1 MNRAKNFYS
10 TPVFILLML
19 FLFVLSCQS
28 MNAHAK
34 KNIRVGYFEK
44 NPIIFTTEKK
54 EAKGL
59 AVDFLNDVALEQ
71 NWTLEFIEGNLPQT
85 LKRVM
90 SGEIDLMVPVGY
102 TPMRGRKMDFT
113 ESAFFETWGCLY
125 TLHRG
130 TVRTLS
136 DLEGK
141 RVGQVKASLFN
152 AVFRKMM
159 NDLRIHCEFVEVQGY
174 AELLNGLLSGK
185 FDGAV
190 GERLAI
196 LFVNR
201 DQAQKIDQAV
211 VFNPFSMYVAAAE
224 GDPKNLLAPIT
235 RYISAEK
242 QDPDSRFNK
251 YKNYWLSNITVAV
264 PPVFLSLVWVF
275 ILVLLVLAG
284 YICSRIPVVRRFL
297 GMTEIVQHKVSSNIL
312 IVTIGLVF
320 LLWGGDVVLQ
330 YYAIE
335 VSISFSEAV
344 FPIHNPQK
352 IIMRFL
358 IIMIILAAGILISR
372 VFSRLADQHD
382 LTKKQEER
390 LNLALYA
397 ANDGVWDWHLDKSD
411 VFYDDRY
418 YTMAGYEPRE
428 FPCLFQEWEKR
439 VHPDDVGVVK
449 KAANDYILGKL
460 DFFDQEFRFRRK
472 SGRYFWIR
480 SKGKIAARDQD
491 GAPVRFIGTH
501 SDIDQIKQAEKAR
514 DEAYKIINNSPMV
527 AFIWKNETGWPVE
540 FVTDNI
546 ETVLGYQAHELL
558 SGAIQ
563 YEQLIHPEDRERVMQ
578 EVVDCSLDENCE
590 AFIHHPYRLFTKNG
604 RTRWMDDRTYIKRNH
619 IGEVTHYH
627 GILLDITDRKRMEE
641 IMVQNEKMLSVGGL
655 AAGMAHE
662 INNPLAGM
670 IQTAEVMGK
679 RLRAQP
685 RIRANEKVALELGTS
700 METIEAFMDARG
712 IPRMITAIR
721 ESGQRV
727 AEIVS
732 NMLSFARKSDAVV
745 SSHDIGELLDKT
757 LELATTDYDLKKD
770 YDFKKIEIQREYD
783 PDLPLV
789 PCESAKIQQVLLNIF
804 RNGAQAMQTAGVENP
819 TFTIRTSL
827 DRVRGMVC
835 MEIRDNGPGMDEH
848 EQKRIFEPFY
858 TTKPIGLGTGLGLS
872 VSYFIIVENH
882 NGEMRVESRP
892 GQGANFFI
900 FLPVSIV

>member
-1 MNRAKNFYS
+1 
-10 TPVFILLML
+10 
-19 FLFVLSCQS
+19 

-44 NPIIFTTEKK
+44 TPIIFTTEGK

-59 AVDFLNDVALEQ
+59 AVDFLNDVAIEQ
-71 NWTLEFIEGNLPQT
+71 NWALEFIKGNLRQT
-85 LKRVM
+85 LERVM
-90 SGEIDLMVPVGY
+90 SGEVDLIVPIGY
-102 TPMRGRKMDFT
+102 TPMRDSKMDFT

-130 TVRTLS
+130 TVRTLA

-141 RVGQVKASLFN
+141 RVGQVRASLFN
-152 AVFRKMM
+152 AVFKKMM

-174 AELLNGLLSGK
+174 AELLNGLLSGE

-201 DQAQKIDQAV
+201 EQAQKIDQAV
-211 VFNPFSMYVAAAE
+211 VFNPFSLYVAAAE
-224 GDPKNLLAPIT
+224 GDPKDLLAPIT
-235 RYISAEK
+235 RYIGAEK
-242 QDPDSRFNK
+242 QDPDSRFNR
-251 YKNYWLSNITVAV
+251 YKNYWLSNIIVGAS
-264 PPVFLSLVWVF
+264 PVLLSLVWVF

-284 YICSRIPVVRRFL
+284 YICSRLPVVRRTL
-297 GMTEIVQHKVSSNIL
+297 GMTEIVQHRVSSNIL
-312 IVTIGLVF
+312 MVTIGFVL
-320 LLWGGDVVLQ
+320 LLWGGDILFQ
-330 YYAIE
+330 YYVIE
-335 VSISFSEAV
+335 GFISFSEAV

-352 IIMRFL
+352 VLMRFL

-397 ANDGVWDWHLDKSD
+397 ANDGVWDWHLDEREI
-411 VFYDDRY
+411 FYDDRY
-418 YTMAGYEPRE
+418 YTMAGYAPRE
-428 FPCLFQEWEKR
+428 FPYLLQEWEKR
-439 VHPDDVGVVK
+439 IHPDDVTVVK
-449 KAANDYILGKL
+449 KAINDYILGDQ

-480 SKGKIAARDQD
+480 SKGKIAARDKD

-558 SGAIQ
+558 SGTIQ
-563 YEQLIHPEDRERVMQ
+563 YERLIHPEDLERVML
-578 EVVDCSLDENCE
+578 ETVDYSRDKNCD

-604 RTRWMDDRTYIKRNH
+604 SIRWVDDRTYIKRNQV
-619 IGEVTHYH
+619 GEITHYH
-627 GILLDITDRKRMEE
+627 GVLLDITDRKRMEE

-685 RIRANEKVALELGTS
+685 RIPANEKAALELGTS
-700 METIEAFMDARG
+700 MEIIEAFMDARG
-712 IPRMITAIR
+712 ISRMLTAIR
-721 ESGQRV
+721 ESGKRI

-745 SSHDIGELLDKT
+745 SSHDIGQLLDKT
-757 LELATTDYDLKKD
+757 LELATTDYDLKKN
-770 YDFKKIEIQREYD
+770 YDFKKIKIKREYD

-804 RNGAQAMQTAGVENP
+804 RNGAQAMHTAGVENP
-819 TFTIRTSL
+819 AFTIRTSL
-827 DRVRGMVC
+827 DRTRGMVC

-872 VSYFIIVENH
+872 VSYFIIAENH

-892 GQGANFFI
+892 GQGANFI
-900 FLPVSIV
+900 ILLPVSIV

>member
-1 MNRAKNFYS
+1 
-10 TPVFILLML
+10 
-19 FLFVLSCQS
+19 

-54 EAKGL
+54 ETKGL
-59 AVDFLNDVALEQ
+59 ALDFLKDVALEQ
-71 NWTLEFIEGNLPQT
+71 NWALEFIKGNLPQT
-85 LKRVM
+85 LERLM
-90 SGEIDLMVPVGY
+90 SGEIDLMVPIGY
-102 TPMRGRKMDFT
+102 TPMRDKKMDFT

-125 TLHRG
+125 TLNRG
-130 TVRTLS
+130 MVRTLS

-152 AVFRKMM
+152 AVFKKMM

-174 AELLNGLLSGK
+174 AELLNGLLSGE

-201 DQAQKIDQAV
+201 EQAKKIDQTV
-211 VFNPFSMYVAAAE
+211 VFNPFSLYVAAAE

-235 RYISAEK
+235 RYIGAEK
-242 QDPDSRFNK
+242 HDPDSRFSR
-251 YKNYWLSNITVAV
+251 YKNYWLSNITVGV
-264 PPVFLSLVWVF
+264 SSVFLSLVWVF

-284 YICSRIPVVRRFL
+284 YICSRLPVVRRFL
-297 GMTEIVQHKVSSNIL
+297 GMTEIVQHRVSSNIL
-312 IVTIGLVF
+312 IVTIGFVF
-320 LLWGGDVVLQ
+320 LLWGGDVLLQ

-335 VSISFSEAV
+335 GSISFSEAV
-344 FPIHNPQK
+344 LPIHNPQK
-352 IIMRFL
+352 IFIRFL

-382 LTKKQEER
+382 VTKKQEER
-390 LNLALYA
+390 LSLALYA
-397 ANDGVWDWHLDKSD
+397 ANDGVWDWHLDKNEI
-411 VFYDDRY
+411 FYDDRY
-418 YTMAGYEPRE
+418 YSMAGYEPRE
-428 FPCLFQEWEKR
+428 FPCLLQEWEKR
-439 VHPDDVGVVK
+439 IHPDDVTVVK
-449 KAANDYILGKL
+449 KAINDYILGKL
-460 DFFDQEFRFRRK
+460 EFFDQEFRFRRK
-472 SGRYFWIR
+472 SGRYFWVR
-480 SKGKIAARDQD
+480 SKGKIAARDKD
-491 GAPVRFIGTH
+491 GTPVRFVGTN

-527 AFIWKNETGWPVE
+527 AFIWKNETGWPVD

-558 SGAIQ
+558 SGTIQ
-563 YEQLIHPEDRERVMQ
+563 YEWLIHPEDRERVMQ
-578 EVVDCSLDENCE
+578 EVVDSSLDENCE
-590 AFIHHPYRLFTKNG
+590 AFLHNPYRLFTKNG
-604 RTRWMDDRTYIKRNH
+604 GIRWMDDRTYIKRNQA
-619 IGEVTHYH
+619 GEITHYH
-627 GILLDITDRKRMEE
+627 GVLLDITDRKRMEE
-641 IMVQNEKMLSVGGL
+641 IMVQNEKLLSVGGL

-685 RIRANEKVALELGTS
+685 RIRANEKAALELGTS
-700 METIEAFMDARG
+700 METIEAFMDARE
-712 IPRMITAIR
+712 IPRMLTAIR

-745 SSHDIGELLDKT
+745 SFHDIGQLLDKT
-757 LELATTDYDLKKD
+757 LELATTDYDLKKN
-770 YDFKKIEIQREYD
+770 YDFKKIKIKKEYD
-783 PDLPLV
+783 PDLPPV

-804 RNGAQAMQTAGVENP
+804 RNGAQAMQTAGIENP

-827 DRVRGMVC
+827 DRSRGKVC

-858 TTKPIGLGTGLGLS
+858 TTKPVGLGTGLGLS

-900 FLPVSIV
+900 LLPVSIV

>member
-1 MNRAKNFYS
+1 MNRAKHFYS
-10 TPVFILLML
+10 TFVFILF
-19 FLFVLSCQS
+19 FLILSCPG
-28 MNAHAK
+28 MNAHAE

-44 NPIIFTTEKK
+44 SPIIFTTEKK

-59 AVDFLNDVALEQ
+59 AVDFLNDIALEQ
-71 NWTLEFIEGNLPQT
+71 NWKLEFIKGNFSQILE
-85 LKRVM
+85 RVM
-90 SGEIDLMVPVGY
+90 SGEIDLMVPIGY
-102 TPMRGRKMDFT
+102 TPMRDREMDFT
-113 ESAFFETWGCLY
+113 QSAFFETWGCLY

-130 TVRTLS
+130 VIRTFS

-141 RVGQVKASLFN
+141 RVGQVRSSLFN
-152 AVFRKMM
+152 TVFRKMM
-159 NDLRIHCEFVEVQGY
+159 NDLKIRCEFVEVQGY
-174 AELLNGLLSGK
+174 AELLNGLLSGE

-196 LFVNR
+196 LFVDR
-201 DQAQKIDQAV
+201 EQARKINQAV
-211 VFNPFSMYVAAAE
+211 VFNPFSLHFGAAE
-224 GDPKNLLAPIT
+224 GDPNDLLAPIT
-235 RYISAEK
+235 RYISAGK
-242 QDPDSRFNK
+242 QAPDSRFNR
-251 YKNYWLSNITVAV
+251 YKNYWLSNVTVGV
-264 PPVFLSLVWVF
+264 SPVLLSLVWVF
-275 ILVLLVLAG
+275 ILVLLILAG

-297 GMTEIVQHKVSSNIL
+297 GMTEIVQHRVSSNIL
-312 IVTIGLVF
+312 IVTIGIVF
-320 LLWGGDVVLQ
+320 LLWGGDVFLQ

-335 VSISFSEAV
+335 GSISFLDAIFS
-344 FPIHNPQK
+344 IHNPQK
-352 IIMRFL
+352 VLMRFL

-382 LTKKQEER
+382 LTKKQEEI

-397 ANDGVWDWHLDKSD
+397 ANDGVWDWHLDKSEI
-411 VFYDDRY
+411 FYDDRY

-439 VHPDDVGVVK
+439 IHPDDVRVVK
-449 KAANDYILGKL
+449 KAINDYILGKL
-460 DFFDQEFRFRRK
+460 DFFDQEFRFRHK
-472 SGRYFWIR
+472 SGHYFWIR
-480 SKGKIAARDQD
+480 SKGKIAARDKD
-491 GAPVRFIGTH
+491 GSPVRFIGTH

-546 ETVLGYQAHELL
+546 ETVLGYQTHELL
-558 SGAIQ
+558 SGTIQ
-563 YEQLIHPEDRERVMQ
+563 YERLIHPEDRERVIQ
-578 EVVDCSLDENCE
+578 EVCEYSLDENCE

-604 RTRWMDDRTYIKRNH
+604 RIRWMDDRTYIKRNQV
-619 IGEVTHYH
+619 GEITHYQ
-627 GILLDITDRKRMEE
+627 GVLLDITDRKQMEE

-670 IQTAEVMGK
+670 IQTAEVMGN
-679 RLRAQP
+679 RLRAQSK
-685 RIRANEKVALELGTS
+685 ILANEKAALELGTS

-712 IPRMITAIR
+712 IYRMLTAIK
-721 ESGQRV
+721 ESGKRV

-745 SSHDIGELLDKT
+745 LSHDIGQLLDKT
-757 LELATTDYDLKKD
+757 LELATTDYDLKKN
-770 YDFKKIEIQREYD
+770 YDFKKIQIKREYD
-783 PDLPLV
+783 PDLPPV
-789 PCESAKIQQVLLNIF
+789 PCESAKIQQVLLNVF

-827 DRVRGMVC
+827 DRTRDKVC

-858 TTKPIGLGTGLGLS
+858 TSKPVGLGTGLGLS

-900 FLPVSIV
+900 LLPVSTV

>member
-1 MNRAKNFYS
+1 LNKAKNFYS
-10 TPVFILLML
+10 TPVFILPML
-19 FLFVLSCQS
+19 FFFVLSCPG

-59 AVDFLNDVALEQ
+59 AVDFLSDVALEQ
-71 NWTLEFIEGNLPQT
+71 NWKLEFIKGNFPQT
-85 LKRVM
+85 LKRLM
-90 SGEIDLMVPVGY
+90 SGEIDLMVPIGY
-102 TPMRGRKMDFT
+102 TQIRDKEIDFT
-113 ESAFFETWGCLY
+113 QSAFFETWGCLY

-141 RVGQVKASLFN
+141 RVGQVRAALFN
-152 AVFRKMM
+152 TVFRKMM
-159 NDLRIHCEFVEVQGY
+159 NDLKIRCEFVEVQGY
-174 AELLNGLLSGK
+174 TELLNGLLAEE

-196 LFVNR
+196 LFVDR
-201 DQAQKIDQAV
+201 EQAKKIDQAV
-211 VFNPFSMYVAAAE
+211 VFNPFSLYVAAAE
-224 GDPKNLLAPIT
+224 GDPKDLLAPIN
-235 RYISAEK
+235 RYIDVEK
-242 QDPDSRFNK
+242 HDPDSRFNR
-251 YKNYWLSNITVAV
+251 YKNYWLSNITIGVS
-264 PPVFLSLVWVF
+264 PVFLSLVWF
-275 ILVLLVLAG
+275 FLLVLLVLAG
-284 YICSRIPVVRRFL
+284 YICSRIPVMRRFL
-297 GMTEIVQHKVSSNIL
+297 GMTEIVQHKVSNNIL
-312 IVTIGLVF
+312 IVTIGFVF
-320 LLWGGDVVLQ
+320 LLWGGDVLLQ
-330 YYAIE
+330 YYVIE
-335 VSISFSEAV
+335 GSTSLSDAV

-358 IIMIILAAGILISR
+358 IIMIVLAVGILISR
-372 VFSRLADQHD
+372 VFSKLADQHD

-390 LNLALYA
+390 LNLALYG
-397 ANDGVWDWHLDKSD
+397 ANDGVWDWHLDKNEI
-411 VFYDDRY
+411 FYDDRY

-439 VHPDDVGVVK
+439 VHPDDVSVVK

-460 DFFDQEFRFRRK
+460 DSFDQEFRFRHK

-480 SKGKIAARDQD
+480 AKGKIAARDKD

-501 SDIDQIKQAEKAR
+501 SNIDQIKQAEKAR

-527 AFIWKNETGWPVE
+527 AFIWKNETGRPVE

-558 SGAIQ
+558 SDTIQ
-563 YEQLIHPEDRERVMQ
+563 YEQLIHPEDRGRVMQ
-578 EVVDCSLDENCE
+578 EVVDYSLDDNCE
-590 AFIHHPYRLFTKNG
+590 AFIHAPYRLFAKDG
-604 RTRWMDDRTYIKRNH
+604 RIRWVDDRTHIKRNQVGD
-619 IGEVTHYH
+619 ITHYY
-627 GILLDITDRKRMEE
+627 GVLLDITDRKRMEE

-670 IQTAEVMGK
+670 IQTAEVMSK
-679 RLRAQP
+679 RLMAQP
-685 RIRANEKVALELGTS
+685 RIRANEKAALELGTS
-700 METIEAFMDARG
+700 METIEAFMDSRG
-712 IPRMITAIR
+712 IPRMLTAIR
-721 ESGQRV
+721 KSGQRV

-745 SSHDIGELLDKT
+745 SFHDIGQLLDKT
-757 LELATTDYDLKKD
+757 LELATTDYDLKKN
-770 YDFKKIEIQREYD
+770 YDFKKIEIKKEYD

-804 RNGAQAMQTAGVENP
+804 RNGSQAMQTAGVENP
-819 TFTIRTSL
+819 TFAIRTSL
-827 DRVRGMVC
+827 DRARGKVC
-835 MEIRDNGPGMDEH
+835 IEIKDNGPGMDEK

-882 NGEMRVESRP
+882 NGEIRVESKP
-892 GQGANFFI
+892 GQGATFFI
-900 FLPVSIV
+900 LLPVSII

>member
-1 MNRAKNFYS
+1 MVRAKKFHF
-10 TPVFILLML
+10 TPVFVLSMFC
-19 FLFVLSCQS
+19 FLVLSCPA

-59 AVDFLNDVALEQ
+59 AVDFLNDVALKQ
-71 NWTLEFIEGNLPQT
+71 NWELEFIKGNFPHT
-85 LKRVM
+85 LKRLM
-90 SGEIDLMVPVGY
+90 SGEIDLMVPIGY
-102 TPMRGRKMDFT
+102 TQMRDRKMDFT

-125 TLHRG
+125 TLRRG
-130 TVRTLS
+130 AVETLS

-141 RVGQVKASLFN
+141 RVGQVRASLFN
-152 AVFRKMM
+152 TVFKKMM
-159 NDLRIHCEFVEVQGY
+159 NDLKIRCEFVEVQGY
-174 AELLNGLLSGK
+174 AELLKGLLSGE

-196 LFVNR
+196 LFVDR
-201 DQAQKIDQAV
+201 GQAKRIDKAV
-211 VFNPFSMYVAAAE
+211 VFNPFSLYVAAAQ
-224 GDPKNLLAPIT
+224 GDPKDLLAPIT
-235 RYISAEK
+235 RYIGAEK
-242 QDPDSRFNK
+242 QNPDSSFNR
-251 YKNYWLSNITVAV
+251 YKNYWLSNITVGASSF
-264 PPVFLSLVWVF
+264 FLSLVWVF

-284 YICSRIPVVRRFL
+284 YLCSRIPVVRRTL
-297 GMTEIVQHKVSSNIL
+297 GMTEIVQHRVSSNIL
-312 IVTIGLVF
+312 IVTIGFVF

-330 YYAIE
+330 YYVIDGSRSLSE
-335 VSISFSEAV
+335 VV
-344 FPIHNPQK
+344 FPIHNLPN
-352 IIMRFL
+352 ILMRFL
-358 IIMIILAAGILISR
+358 NIMIVLAAGILISR

-397 ANDGVWDWHLDKSD
+397 ANDGVWDWHLDESEI
-411 VFYDDRY
+411 FYDDRY

-428 FPCLFQEWEKR
+428 FPYLLQELKKR
-439 VHPDDVGVVK
+439 IHPDDVTVVK
-449 KAANDYILGKL
+449 KAINDYILGKL

-480 SKGKIAARDQD
+480 SKGKIAAWDKE

-546 ETVLGYQAHELL
+546 ETVLGYQAYELL
-558 SGAIQ
+558 SGTIQ
-563 YEQLIHPEDRERVMQ
+563 YELLIHPEDRERVMQ
-578 EVVDCSLDENCE
+578 ETVDYSLDENCE
-590 AFIHHPYRLFTKNG
+590 AFIHHPYRLFTKTG
-604 RTRWMDDRTYIKRNH
+604 RIRWMDDRTYIKRNQV
-619 IGEVTHYH
+619 GEITHYH
-627 GILLDITDRKRMEE
+627 GVLLDITDRKRMEE

-670 IQTAEVMGK
+670 IQTADVMGK
-679 RLRAQP
+679 RLRAQS
-685 RIRANEKVALELGTS
+685 RIPANEKAALELGTS
-700 METIEAFMDARG
+700 MQTIEAFMDARG
-712 IPRMITAIR
+712 IPRMLTAIM
-721 ESGQRV
+721 ESGTRI

-745 SSHDIGELLDKT
+745 SSHDIGQLLDKT
-757 LELATTDYDLKKD
+757 LELATTEYDLKKN
-770 YDFKKIEIQREYD
+770 YDFKKIEIKREYD
-783 PDLPLV
+783 LDLPRV

-804 RNGAQAMQTAGVENP
+804 RNGAQAMQTAGIENP

-827 DRVRGMVC
+827 DRSRDKVC

-858 TTKPIGLGTGLGLS
+858 TTKPIGVGTGLGLS

-900 FLPVSIV
+900 FLPVCIV

>member
-1 MNRAKNFYS
+1 
-10 TPVFILLML
+10 ML
-19 FLFVLSCQS
+19 FFLVLSCPG

-44 NPIIFTTEKK
+44 SPIIFTTEKK

-71 NWTLEFIEGNLPQT
+71 NWKLEFIKGNFPQT
-85 LKRVM
+85 LKRLM
-90 SGEIDLMVPVGY
+90 SGEIDLMVPIGY
-102 TPMRGRKMDFT
+102 TPMRDREMDFT

-125 TLHRG
+125 TLHRRG
-130 TVRTLS
+130 VETLS

-141 RVGQVKASLFN
+141 RVGQVRASLFN
-152 AVFRKMM
+152 TVFRKMM
-159 NDLRIHCEFVEVQGY
+159 NDLKIRCEFVEVQGY
-174 AELLNGLLSGK
+174 AELLNGLLSGE

-190 GERLAI
+190 GERLSI
-196 LFVNR
+196 LFVDR
-201 DQAQKIDQAV
+201 EQAKRINQAV
-211 VFNPFSMYVAAAE
+211 VFNPFSLYVAAAE
-224 GDPKNLLAPIT
+224 GDPKELLPPIT

-242 QDPDSRFNK
+242 QDPDSRFNR
-251 YKNYWLSNITVAV
+251 YKNYWLSNITVGV
-264 PPVFLSLVWVF
+264 SPVFLSLVWVF
-275 ILVLLVLAG
+275 ILVVLVLAG
-284 YICSRIPVVRRFL
+284 YLCFRIPAVRRIL
-297 GMTEIVQHKVSSNIL
+297 GMTEIIQHRVSSNIL
-312 IVTIGLVF
+312 IVTIGFVF
-320 LLWGGDVVLQ
+320 LFWGGDVVLQ
-330 YYAIE
+330 YYVIE
-335 VSISFSEAV
+335 GSISLSDAV

-352 IIMRFL
+352 VLMRFL
-358 IIMIILAAGILISR
+358 NIIIILAAGILISR

-397 ANDGVWDWHLDKSD
+397 ANDGVWDWHLDKSE
-411 VFYDDRY
+411 VYYDDRY

-428 FPCLFQEWEKR
+428 FPYLFQEWEKR
-439 VHPDDVGVVK
+439 VHPDDIGVVK
-449 KAANDYILGKL
+449 KAINDYILGKQ
-460 DFFDQEFRFRRK
+460 DFYDQEFRFRRK

-480 SKGKIAARDQD
+480 SKGKIAARDKD

-527 AFIWKNETGWPVE
+527 AFIWKNKTGRPVE

-558 SGAIQ
+558 SGTIQ
-563 YEQLIHPEDRERVMQ
+563 YERLIHPEDRERVMQ
-578 EVVDCSLDENCE
+578 EVVDYGLDENCE
-590 AFIHHPYRLFTKNG
+590 AFTHHPYRLFTKNG
-604 RTRWMDDRTYIKRNH
+604 RIRWMDDRTYIKRNQV
-619 IGEVTHYH
+619 GEITHYH
-627 GILLDITDRKRMEE
+627 GVLLDITDRKRMEE
-641 IMVQNEKMLSVGGL
+641 LMVQNEKILSVGGL

-685 RIRANEKVALELGTS
+685 RIPANEKAALELGTS

-712 IPRMITAIR
+712 IPRMLTAIR
-721 ESGQRV
+721 ESGRRI

-732 NMLSFARKSDAVV
+732 NMLNFARKSDAVV
-745 SSHDIGELLDKT
+745 SSHDIGQLLDKT
-757 LELATTDYDLKKD
+757 LELATTDYDLKKN
-770 YDFKKIEIQREYD
+770 YDFKKIEIKREYD
-783 PDLPLV
+783 PDLPPA

-827 DRVRGMVC
+827 DRARGKVC

-858 TTKPIGLGTGLGLS
+858 STKPVGLGTGLGLS

-882 NGEMRVESRP
+882 NGEMRVASRP
-892 GQGANFFI
+892 GQGASFFI
-900 FLPVSIV
+900 LLPVSIV

>member
-1 MNRAKNFYS
+1 
-10 TPVFILLML
+10 
-19 FLFVLSCQS
+19 

-54 EAKGL
+54 ETKGL
-59 AVDFLNDVALEQ
+59 ALDFLKDVALEQ
-71 NWTLEFIEGNLPQT
+71 NWALEFIKGNLPQT
-85 LKRVM
+85 LERLM
-90 SGEIDLMVPVGY
+90 SGEIDLMVPIGY
-102 TPMRGRKMDFT
+102 TPMRDKKMDFT

-125 TLHRG
+125 TLNRG
-130 TVRTLS
+130 MVRTLS

-174 AELLNGLLSGK
+174 AELLNGLLSGE

-201 DQAQKIDQAV
+201 EQAKKIDQTV
-211 VFNPFSMYVAAAE
+211 VFNPFSLYVAAAE

-235 RYISAEK
+235 RYIGAEK
-242 QDPDSRFNK
+242 HDPDSRFSR
-251 YKNYWLSNITVAV
+251 YKNYWLSNITVGV
-264 PPVFLSLVWVF
+264 SSVFLSLVWVF

-284 YICSRIPVVRRFL
+284 YICSRLPVVRRFL
-297 GMTEIVQHKVSSNIL
+297 GMTEIVQHRVSSNIL
-312 IVTIGLVF
+312 IVTIGFVF
-320 LLWGGDVVLQ
+320 LLWGGDVLLQ

-335 VSISFSEAV
+335 GSISFSEAV
-344 FPIHNPQK
+344 LPIHNPQK
-352 IIMRFL
+352 IFIRFL

-382 LTKKQEER
+382 VTKKQEER
-390 LNLALYA
+390 LSLALYA
-397 ANDGVWDWHLDKSD
+397 ANDGVWDWHLDKNEI
-411 VFYDDRY
+411 FYDDRY
-418 YTMAGYEPRE
+418 YSMAGYEPRE
-428 FPCLFQEWEKR
+428 FPCLLQEWEKR
-439 VHPDDVGVVK
+439 IHPDDVTVVK
-449 KAANDYILGKL
+449 KAINDYILGKL
-460 DFFDQEFRFRRK
+460 DFFDQEFRFLRK
-472 SGRYFWIR
+472 SGRYFWVR
-480 SKGKIAARDQD
+480 SKGKIAARDKD
-491 GAPVRFIGTH
+491 GTPVRFVGTN

-527 AFIWKNETGWPVE
+527 AFIWKNETGWPVD

-558 SGAIQ
+558 SGTIQ
-563 YEQLIHPEDRERVMQ
+563 YEWLIHPEDRERVMQ
-578 EVVDCSLDENCE
+578 EVVDSSLDENCE
-590 AFIHHPYRLFTKNG
+590 AFLHNPYRLFTKNG
-604 RTRWMDDRTYIKRNH
+604 GIRWMDDRTYIKRNQA
-619 IGEVTHYH
+619 GEITHYH
-627 GILLDITDRKRMEE
+627 GVLLDITDRKRMEE
-641 IMVQNEKMLSVGGL
+641 IMVQNEKLLSVGGL

-685 RIRANEKVALELGTS
+685 RIRANEKAALELGTS
-700 METIEAFMDARG
+700 METIEAFMDARE
-712 IPRMITAIR
+712 IPRMLTAIR

-745 SSHDIGELLDKT
+745 SFHDIGQLLDKT
-757 LELATTDYDLKKD
+757 LELATTDYDLKKN
-770 YDFKKIEIQREYD
+770 YDFKKIKIKKEYD
-783 PDLPLV
+783 PDLPPV

-804 RNGAQAMQTAGVENP
+804 RNGAQAMQTAGIENP

-827 DRVRGMVC
+827 DRSRGKVC

-858 TTKPIGLGTGLGLS
+858 TTKPVGLGTGLGLS

-900 FLPVSIV
+900 LLPVSIV